1 MAFKP
6 STVMEQKKEFVR
18 LALKTKIGMSE
29 LCRRYEISR
38 PTGYKWIK
46 RYKEEGLA
54 GLKERSRRP
63 LNSPTR
69 TNVTLER
76 LIVKLRTQDPAWGAK
91 KLHKIMEKDITTGI
105 DTLKELPCRSTVH
118 RILKR
123 KGLIEPCKSE
133 RATPHIRFEREAPNE
148 LWQMDYKGYFKTL
161 DGKRC
166 DPLTVT
172 DDHSRYNIVLR
183 ACDNQRSSTVKQ
195 GLTDAF
201 RRYGMPLTILCD
213 NGAPWGSMAMKS
225 LYGQRSYSYIEKWL
239 MTLNVKVTHGR
250 PYHPQTQGKEERFH
264 RTLKEEVLLRYR
276 FASLKQV
283 QNRFDKWR
291 DKYNH
296 HRPHEAIDMQTPS
309 NRYELS
315 NIVYPEKIIEYQY
328 RLSDYKRKVDTT
340 ARIKFKGM
348 KIRVGKAFVG
358 DWLALRPT
366 NNQDEYQIYFRN
378 HPIRII
384 SLKV

>member
-1 MAFKP
+1 
-6 STVMEQKKEFVR
+6 MEQKNEFVK
-18 LALKTKIGMSE
+18 LALRSKISMAE
-29 LCRRYEISR
+29 LCRRYGISR

-46 RYKEEGLA
+46 RYKEEGII

-69 TNVTLER
+69 TDASLEK

-91 KLHKIMEKDITTGI
+91 KLHKIIENDITSNIGPV
-105 DTLKELPCRSTVH
+105 KELPCRSTVH

-123 KGLIEPCKSE
+123 KGLIEPHKSE
-133 RATPHIRFEREAPNE
+133 RATPYIRFEREAPNE

-172 DDHSRYNIVLR
+172 DDHSRFNIILQ
-183 ACDNQRSSTVKQ
+183 ACSDQRGSTVEQ
-195 GLTDAF
+195 TLTDAF
-201 RRYGMPLTILCD
+201 RRYGMPLGILCD
-213 NGAPWGSMAMKS
+213 NGAPWGSMAMKTM
-225 LYGQRSYSYIEKWL
+225 YGQRSYSYIEKWL

-276 FASLKQV
+276 FASLEQV

-291 DKYNH
+291 NKYNH
-296 HRPHEAIDMQTPS
+296 HRPHEAIDLETPS
-309 NRYELS
+309 KRYAPS
-315 NIVYPEKIIEYQY
+315 NNTYPELGIPFEYDQ
-328 RLSDYKRKVDTT
+328 KEIVRKVDTT
-340 ARIKFKGM
+340 GRIRYKSN
-348 KIRVGKAFVG
+348 KIRMGKAFIG
-358 DWLALRPT
+358 DWLALKPT
-366 NNQDEYQIYFRN
+366 SQDGEIQVYFRN
-378 HPIRII
+378 YPIRTI